1 MIPRERALGLMRDSQ
16 RDLVRAFEAVD
27 GGGRFTPH
35 SWTREGGGGG
45 TAMVLSGGNVF
56 AKAAI
61 NVSAVWGEEVPGSLA
76 AQHPEAAGLPFFAT
90 GLSLI
95 AHAVNPYVPAFHA
108 NYRYFEVGGLWW
120 FGGGADL
127 TPHYPFLEDVVH
139 FHRTL
144 KDQCD
149 AREHGLY
156 AALKRRCDDYFY
168 LPHRGETRGVGGIF
182 FDQLTPL
189 DQLEAAGDDGRP
201 GGPLWRADLAFAG
214 HGLRAIRDAYLPI
227 AERRATTGY
236 GERELRWQSLR
247 RGRYVEFNLVYD
259 RGTLFGLQT
268 RGNVEA
274 ILASL
279 PPAAAWEFDVAPEPG
294 TSEAELSEYLRPRD
308 WLATQAKETA

>member
-1 MIPRERALGLMRDSQ
+1 MVL
-16 RDLVRAFEAVD
+16 
-27 GGGRFTPH
+27 
-35 SWTREGGGGG
+35 EGGG
-45 TAMVLSGGNVF
+45 VF
-56 AKAAI
+56 AKVAI
-61 NVSAVWGEEVPGSLA
+61 NVSAVWGEEVPPSLA
-76 AQHPEAAGLPFFAT
+76 AHHPQAAGQPFFAT

-95 AHAVNPYVPAFHA
+95 SHAVNPYVPAFHA
-108 NYRYFEVGGLWW
+108 NYRYFEVGDLWW

-127 TPHYPFLEDVVH
+127 TPHYPFPEDVVH

-149 AREHGLY
+149 ARDASLY
-156 AALKRRCDDYFY
+156 PALKRACDEYFY

-189 DQLEAAGDDGRP
+189 DRLATAGRDGRP
-201 GGPLWRADLAFAG
+201 GGSLWQADLQFARS
-214 HGLRAIRDAYLPI
+214 GLDALGTAYLPLV
-227 AERRATTGY
+227 ERRDQTRY
-236 GERELRWQSLR
+236 GERELRWQRLR

-279 PPAAAWEFDVAPEPG
+279 PPQVAWEFDHQPQPG
-294 TSEAELSEYLRPRD
+294 SREAELIDYLRPRD
-308 WLATQAKETA
+308 WLAAETKETA